1 LKRRTENIPVK
12 GKIIRVAGPVIE
24 AEGMS
29 KAEMH
34 EMVEVGK
41 ERLTGEIIR
50 LEGDIATVQVY
61 ENTSGI
67 KPEEEVF
74 GTGSPLSAELGPG
87 LIGNIYDGIQRPL
100 EWIKDEVG
108 AFIKR
113 GVKTAALPRDKRWP
127 FNPKAKVRRKVI
139 GGDILGTVKES
150 ELIEH
155 RILVPPNVQGKL
167 VKIAEKGKYKVD
179 DTIAIVEVNGK
190 GIELKMFQKWPVRK
204 PRPYKQRLLPKAPLI
219 TGQRIIDTFF
229 PIAKG
234 GTATIPGGFGTGKTI
249 MQHQLAKWSDA
260 DVIIYIGCGERG
272 NEMVDVLTSFPQLTD
287 PRTGRPLMERTI
299 LIANT
304 SNMPVSAREAS
315 IYTGITIG
323 EYYRDMGYDVALM
336 ADSTSRWAEALREVS
351 GRLEEMPA
359 EEGFP
364 SYLPTRLAEF
374 YERTGTV
381 KTLSS
386 EERIGSICAIG
397 AVSPPGGDFS
407 EPVTQHTKRFTR
419 VFWALDKE
427 LADAR
432 HYPAI
437 NWIQSYSGY
446 LSDLTEWWAKDVDKE
461 WRDYSDEAM
470 HILQREDEM
479 KEIVKLVGPEAL
491 PDRQR
496 LILETARILRS
507 AFLQQNA
514 LDPVDTYCLPIKQFK
529 MLKIV
534 IDFYKLAERIV
545 NKGAPIFKI
554 TQLLVLPEIMRMKEI
569 PNEKVQL
576 LDELYKKVQY
586 QFSELEKSVV

>member
-1 LKRRTENIPVK
+1 
-12 GKIIRVAGPVIE
+12 
-24 AEGMS
+24 
-29 KAEMH
+29 
-34 EMVEVGK
+34 MVEVGK
-41 ERLTGEIIR
+41 DRLIGEIIR
-50 LEGDIATVQVY
+50 LEGDVATIQVY

-74 GTGSPLSAELGPG
+74 GTGAPLSAELGPG

-100 EWIKDEVG
+100 EWIQEKTG

-113 GVKTAALPRDKRWP
+113 GVKTSALPKDKKWT
-127 FNPKAKVRRKVI
+127 FNPKAEVGKKVI

-155 RILVPPNVQGKL
+155 RILVLPNVQGKL
-167 VKIAEKGKYKVD
+167 VEIAEKGEYKVD
-179 DTIAIVEVNGK
+179 DTIAIVESDGK
-190 GIELKMFQKWPVRK
+190 RIELKMFQKWPVRK
-204 PRPYKQRLLPKAPLI
+204 PRPYKQRLLPTVPLI
-219 TGQRIIDTFF
+219 TGQRIVDTFF

-234 GTATIPGGFGTGKTI
+234 GTAAIPGGFGTGKTV

-260 DVIIYIGCGERG
+260 DIIIYIGCGERG
-272 NEMVDVLTSFPQLTD
+272 NEMVDVLTSFPKLSD

-315 IYTGITIG
+315 IYTGVMIG

-374 YERTGTV
+374 YERTGIV
-381 KTLSS
+381 KTLGS
-386 EERIGSICAIG
+386 EERTGSICAIG

-407 EPVTQHTKRFTR
+407 EPVTQHTKRFTS

-446 LSDLTEWWAKDVDKE
+446 LNDLTEWWAKNVDKE
-461 WRDYSDEAM
+461 WRDYRDEAM
-470 HILQREDEM
+470 RILQREDEL
-479 KEIVKLVGPEAL
+479 KEIVKLVGPDAL
-491 PDRQR
+491 PDSQR
-496 LILETARILRS
+496 LILETARILRN

-529 MLKIV
+529 ILKI
-534 IDFYKLAERIV
+534 IIEFYKLAGRIV
-545 NKGAPIFKI
+545 NKGVPLFKI
-554 TQLLVLPEIMRMKEI
+554 TQLPVLPEIMRMREI
-569 PNEKVQL
+569 SNEKVHL
-576 LDELYKKVQY
+576 LDELEKKIQY
-586 QFSELEKSVV
+586 QFSELEKGVV